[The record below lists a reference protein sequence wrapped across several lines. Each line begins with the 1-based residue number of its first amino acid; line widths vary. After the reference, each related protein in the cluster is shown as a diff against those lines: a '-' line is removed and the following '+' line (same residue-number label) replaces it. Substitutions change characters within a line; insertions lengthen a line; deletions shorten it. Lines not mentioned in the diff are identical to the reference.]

1 MKETP
6 EQLKMLFRQF
16 ADDHSAEQM
25 AEDIR
30 QADHLLASI
39 PCPEVSR
46 QSLSAIK
53 TQVRNHLKVRSHQRI
68 RLWLTS
74 SAAAILLLAGTL
86 FFLKNNPPSLPEH
99 LTASASAAAY
109 LWSDG
114 IIADDDPVGTL
125 KTQIETIAGQ
135 IETVQKQNTS
145 WFDDENS
152 LASEIQDLQNIA
164 ANTDFWKG

>member
-6 EQLKMLFRQF
+6 EQLKILLRQF
-16 ADDHSAEQM
+16 ADDHSAEPM

-39 PCPEVSR
+39 PCPEVSG

-68 RLWLTS
+68 RVWLTS
-74 SAAAILLLAGTL
+74 SAAAILLLAGTIL
-86 FFLKNNPPSLPEH
+86 FLKNNPPALPEH
-99 LTASASAAAY
+99 LTASASAAY

-152 LASEIQDLQNIA
+152 LASEIQDLQTIA